1 MPLDHSF
8 ETVRVMNE
16 TRSRVAALAQAKFLT
31 PSQREVAVTLAIT
44 SVFRYSAGL
53 IPWTT
58 TELETLTNVW
68 VEGYRGAWSLP
79 KSDSALF
86 RLSRRYGGRGCP
98 IAHDVWVSESMSL
111 ISQCLKKPGTV
122 SRLMIENLQRAC
134 LVRGCFTLYQ
144 LQRFTRLVP
153 PQGLNSWVELLVSRL
168 DGLGL
173 DVTNPLWD
181 APTHSLLLTSEVVG
195 SHFWDAYKTRPG
207 RDERGLVSAYE
218 WLPQPGGSACLAAV
232 SKLAAHGIFFAAQL
246 SMGQGLWCQRLVLP
260 GNLPEGE
267 YRALIDVL
275 SSCCHQD
282 RIVRER
288 ALVPGCRQLTL
299 LESIER
305 AGRPPVQPRDADSHP
320 ESLQQNAERIED
332 AASLRGR
339 RHPWQNA
346 PSLPDSVTFD
356 LSSDT
361 PCDLEG
367 SPGWAIWFYVALR
380 APCSE

>member
-1 MPLDHSF
+1 
-8 ETVRVMNE
+8 
-16 TRSRVAALAQAKFLT
+16 
-31 PSQREVAVTLAIT
+31 
-44 SVFRYSAGL
+44 
-53 IPWTT
+53 
-58 TELETLTNVW
+58 
-68 VEGYRGAWSLP
+68 
-79 KSDSALF
+79 
-86 RLSRRYGGRGCP
+86 
-98 IAHDVWVSESMSL
+98 MSL

-332 AASLRGR
+332 AARMQR
-339 RHPWQNA
+339 A
-346 PSLPDSVTFD
+346 CEDAVTTEPTSF
-356 LSSDT
+356 SDFR
-361 PCDLEG
+361 P
-367 SPGWAIWFYVALR
+367 F
-380 APCSE
+380 